1 MLISCRIKSLTYID
15 VSQFKLHQRIILT
28 KVLLKADKIHF
39 KMKNSKR
46 LDAVQSPIIP
56 YIGELTR
63 NNPDTISFGQG
74 IAFYGPP
81 KQAFEKVTQCLND
94 DSINRYGPVEG
105 IPELQEALVNK
116 LKLNNKIVVDNKNNA
131 VVVTAGSNMA
141 FNTAILAITDP
152 GDEIIL
158 PLPYYF
164 NHEMS
169 LTMERCTPVLVPCNS
184 NFHLDIEKIKSA
196 ITSKT
201 KAIVTIS
208 PNNPSGAVYT
218 KQELLEINQL
228 CKQHNIYHISDEA
241 YEDFYYQEHQHFSS
255 GSIPETSQHT
265 ISLFS
270 FSKGYGFAGWR
281 IGYMIVPAHLLP
293 VIKKIQDTIL
303 ISPPVI
309 SQHAAVGA
317 LSADAEFIRNK
328 RNAMSAKREMVLNK
342 LSSLSCLKD
351 EPTSEGAF
359 YTLLN
364 IDTDKEDMQLA
375 KLLIEK
381 HGAATI
387 PGSAFGIKTGCYLR
401 LSYGALENKVIN
413 EGLDRIIYGLSHY

>member
-1 MLISCRIKSLTYID
+1 
-15 VSQFKLHQRIILT
+15 
-28 KVLLKADKIHF
+28 
-39 KMKNSKR
+39 MKNSKR

-63 NNPDTISFGQG
+63 NNPGTISFGQG

-81 KQAFEKVTQCLND
+81 TEAFSSVQKCLTN

-105 IPELQEALVNK
+105 IPELQQALISK
-116 LKLNNKIVVDNKNNA
+116 LKVVNAIEIDSGNA

-152 GDEIIL
+152 GDEVIL

-169 LTMERCTPVLVPCNS
+169 LMMERCKPILVPCKED
-184 NFHLDIEKIKSA
+184 FHLDIEKIKSA
-196 ITSKT
+196 ITDKT

-208 PNNPSGAVYT
+208 PNNPSGAVYAQ
-218 KQELLEINQL
+218 QELLVINQL
-228 CKQHNIYHISDEA
+228 CKEHNIYHISDEA
-241 YEDFYYQEHQHFSS
+241 YEDFYYEQHEHFSS
-255 GSIPETSQHT
+255 ASHADTQQHT

-281 IGYMIVPAHLLP
+281 IGYMVIPEHLLP
-293 VIKKIQDTIL
+293 AVKKIQDTIL

-317 LSADAEFIRNK
+317 LSTSADYLQDK
-328 RNAMSAKREMVLNK
+328 RNVMSAKREMVLSK
-342 LSSLSCLKD
+342 LANLSCLKNK
-351 EPTSEGAF
+351 PTSEGAF

-364 IDTDKEDMQLA
+364 IDAKIDDMQLA
-375 KLLIEK
+375 QTLIEK
-381 HGAATI
+381 HSVATI
-387 PGSAFGIKTGCYLR
+387 PGSAFGIQTGCYLR
-401 LSYGALENKVIN
+401 LSYGALSDEKIE
-413 EGLDRIIYGLSHY
+413 EGLDRIIDGLLL

>member
-1 MLISCRIKSLTYID
+1 
-15 VSQFKLHQRIILT
+15 
-28 KVLLKADKIHF
+28 
-39 KMKNSKR
+39 MKNSKR

-63 NNPDTISFGQG
+63 NNPGTISFGQG

-81 KQAFEKVTQCLND
+81 TEAFSSVQKCLTD
-94 DSINRYGPVEG
+94 ESINRYGPVEG
-105 IPELQEALVNK
+105 IPELQQALINK
-116 LKLNNKIVVDNKNNA
+116 LKVVNGIEIDSGNA

-152 GDEIIL
+152 GDEVIL

-169 LTMERCTPVLVPCNS
+169 LMMERCKPVLVPCNED
-184 NFHLDIEKIKSA
+184 FHLDIEKIKSA
-196 ITSKT
+196 ITDKT

-208 PNNPSGAVYT
+208 PNNPSGAVYAQ
-218 KQELLEINQL
+218 QELLEINQL
-228 CKQHNIYHISDEA
+228 CKEHNIYHISDEA
-241 YEDFYYQEHQHFSS
+241 YEDFYYEQHQHFSS
-255 GSIPETSQHT
+255 ASHTDTQQHT

-281 IGYMIVPAHLLP
+281 IGYMVIPEHLLSA
-293 VIKKIQDTIL
+293 VKKIQDTIL

-317 LSADAEFIRNK
+317 LSTSADYLQDK
-328 RNAMSAKREMVLNK
+328 RNVMSAKREMVLSK
-342 LSSLSCLKD
+342 LTNLSCLKNK
-351 EPTSEGAF
+351 PTSEGAF

-364 IDTDKEDMQLA
+364 IDA
-375 KLLIEK
+375 KKMICNLHK
-381 HGAATI
+381 
-387 PGSAFGIKTGCYLR
+387 R
-401 LSYGALENKVIN
+401 
-413 EGLDRIIYGLSHY
+413 

>member
-1 MLISCRIKSLTYID
+1 
-15 VSQFKLHQRIILT
+15 
-28 KVLLKADKIHF
+28 
-39 KMKNSKR
+39 MKNSKR

-63 NNPDTISFGQG
+63 SNPDTISFGQG

-81 KQAFEKVTQCLND
+81 LEAFTSVKNCLSD
-94 DSINRYGPVEG
+94 ESINRYGPVEG
-105 IPELQEALVNK
+105 IPQLQQSLINK
-116 LKLNNKIVVDNKNNA
+116 LKVTNGIEINSGNA
-131 VVVTAGSNMA
+131 VIVTAGSNMA

-152 GDEIIL
+152 GDEVIL

-169 LTMERCTPVLVPCNS
+169 LTMERCKPVLVPCNES
-184 NFHLDIEKIKSA
+184 FHLDLERIKTA
-196 ITSKT
+196 ITNKT

-218 KQELLEINQL
+218 QNELQAINQL
-228 CKQHNIYHISDEA
+228 CKDYDIYHISDEA
-241 YEDFYYQEHQHFSS
+241 YEDFYYGQHQHHSS
-255 GSIPETSQHT
+255 ASNKHAQPHT

-281 IGYMIVPAHLLP
+281 IGYMVIPEHLLSA
-293 VIKKIQDTIL
+293 VKKIQDTVL
-303 ISPPVI
+303 ISPPMI

-317 LSADAEFIRNK
+317 LNTNAAYLLEK
-328 RNAMSAKREMVLNK
+328 RKRMSTKRELVLNK
-342 LSSLSCLKD
+342 LKNLSCLNA

-364 IDTDKEDMQLA
+364 IDSKQNDMQLA
-375 KLLIEK
+375 RTLIEK
-381 HGAATI
+381 DGVATI
-387 PGSAFGIKTGCYLR
+387 PGSAFGIQNKCYLR
-401 LSYGALENKVIN
+401 LSYGALSDEKIDI
-413 EGLDRIIYGLSHY
+413 GLDRIINGLAV

>member
-1 MLISCRIKSLTYID
+1 
-15 VSQFKLHQRIILT
+15 
-28 KVLLKADKIHF
+28 
-39 KMKNSKR
+39 MKNSKR

-56 YIGELTR
+56 YIGELTL
-63 NNPDTISFGQG
+63 NNPGTISFGQG

-81 KQAFEKVTQCLND
+81 TEAFSSVQQRLTDE
-94 DSINRYGPVEG
+94 SINRYGPVEG
-105 IPELQEALVNK
+105 IPELQHALTNK
-116 LKLNNKIVVDNKNNA
+116 LKVVNGIEIDSGNA

-152 GDEIIL
+152 GDEVIL

-169 LTMERCTPVLVPCNS
+169 LVMECCNPRLVTCDE

-196 ITSKT
+196 ICNKT

-228 CKQHNIYHISDEA
+228 CKEHNIYHISDEA
-241 YEDFYYQEHQHFSS
+241 YEDFYYEQHRHFSAAS
-255 GSIPETSQHT
+255 QKNAQQHT

-281 IGYMIVPAHLLP
+281 IGYMVIPEHLLP
-293 VIKKIQDTIL
+293 AIKKIQDTIL

-317 LSADAEFIRNK
+317 LSTDAEFLQDK
-328 RNAMSAKREMVLNK
+328 RNAMSAKREMVLSK
-342 LSSLSCLKD
+342 LNNLSCLKKK
-351 EPTSEGAF
+351 PTSEGAF

-364 IDTDKEDMQLA
+364 IDSKQDDMQLA
-375 KLLIEK
+375 QRLIEK
-381 HGAATI
+381 HNVASI
-387 PGSAFGIKTGCYLR
+387 PGSAFGINDGCYLR
-401 LSYGALENKVIN
+401 LSYGALADEKID
-413 EGLDRIIYGLSHY
+413 EGLDRIIDGLLL

>member
-1 MLISCRIKSLTYID
+1 
-15 VSQFKLHQRIILT
+15 
-28 KVLLKADKIHF
+28 
-39 KMKNSKR
+39 MKNSKR

-63 NNPDTISFGQG
+63 NNPGTISFGQG

-81 KQAFEKVTQCLND
+81 IEAFSSVQKCLTD
-94 DSINRYGPVEG
+94 ESINRYGPVEG
-105 IPELQEALVNK
+105 IPELQQALTNK
-116 LKLNNKIVVDNKNNA
+116 LKVINKIKIDSRNA
-131 VVVTAGSNMA
+131 VIVTAGSNMA
-141 FNTAILAITDP
+141 FNTTILAITDP
-152 GDEIIL
+152 GDEVIL

-169 LTMERCTPVLVPCNS
+169 LVMERCNPILVTCDE

-196 ITSKT
+196 ITDKT

-218 KQELLEINQL
+218 KQELQEVNQL
-228 CKQHNIYHISDEA
+228 CKEHNIYHISDEA
-241 YEDFYYQEHQHFSS
+241 YEDFYYEEHRHYSAASQENTQK
-255 GSIPETSQHT
+255 HT

-281 IGYMIVPAHLLP
+281 IGYMVIPEYLLSA
-293 VIKKIQDTIL
+293 VKKIQDTIL

-317 LSADAEFIRNK
+317 LSTDTSFLQGK
-328 RNAMSAKREMVLNK
+328 RNAMSSKRVAVLSK
-342 LSSLSCLKD
+342 LNNLSCLKKK
-351 EPTSEGAF
+351 PTSEGAF

-364 IDTDKEDMQLA
+364 IDSKQDDMQLA
-375 KLLIEK
+375 QTLIEK
-381 HGAATI
+381 HGVATI
-387 PGSAFGIKTGCYLR
+387 PGSAFGIQSGCYLR
-401 LSYGALENKVIN
+401 LSYGALSDSKVD
-413 EGLDRIIYGLSHY
+413 EGLDRLVNGLSS